1 MIETVAVVFSQTWFH
16 HHFGVDYSEETWRD
30 PVERTE
36 RARETARGLHER
48 FGDVGLGSDD
58 PQPNPTVDAYG
69 NYFMPALFGCEIRYP
84 PNQAPGFAAIE
95 ASFEDMRR
103 LEVPDFETNPVM
115 RRAFAEAEV
124 LKKRYGFCSG
134 SICLGSPLNV
144 AVNVFGEQFAMA
156 CALDP
161 EAAQHVL
168 RVIAETEFR
177 IYREFSTT
185 VAPNDFPL
193 TDIPFG
199 YGNCP
204 AVMFSPTMYR
214 EVILPVDKWVRSQVG
229 SFGLHHC
236 GVFDEYI
243 EVYKELNPSSL
254 DIGGGSDYRAIRQA
268 FPDISFSLIVNAPDV
283 EGRTTSEIDHHIG
296 SMVENASPV
305 EHISLLWV
313 AEVSA
318 EIEDETVRAIRTSN
332 ERI

>member
-1 MIETVAVVFSQTWFH
+1 
-16 HHFGVDYSEETWRD
+16 
-30 PVERTE
+30 
-36 RARETARGLHER
+36 
-48 FGDVGLGSDD
+48 
-58 PQPNPTVDAYG
+58 
-69 NYFMPALFGCEIRYP
+69 
-84 PNQAPGFAAIE
+84 
-95 ASFEDMRR
+95 MRR

-156 CALDP
+156 CALDT

-168 RVIAETEFR
+168 RVIAQTEFR
-177 IYREFSTT
+177 IYREFSAM

-193 TDIPFG
+193 MDIPFG

-229 SFGLHHC
+229 SFALHHC
-236 GVFDEYI
+236 GVFDDYI

-268 FPDISFSLIVNAPDV
+268 FPHIPFSLIVNAPDV
-283 EGRTTSEIDHHIG
+283 EGRTASETDDHIG